1 MVYLYHVY
9 MIVFTLSDSLT
20 LMSRV
25 LALSMMYLTE
35 LRWLLLLAPT
45 RLWNPCY
52 THNILASIANIYY
65 EWLTVRLIYEMIP
78 CRQSCTLSV
87 GHATPIFEC
96 KINTFLAL
104 WTNFKPGASNLSVK
118 PSITSCGIKET
129 HQSFCSTDNGIGIYT
144 MTVSYT
150 HLTLPTIYSV

>member
-1 MVYLYHVY
+1 
-9 MIVFTLSDSLT
+9 
-20 LMSRV
+20 
-25 LALSMMYLTE
+25 
-35 LRWLLLLAPT
+35 
-45 RLWNPCY
+45 
-52 THNILASIANIYY
+52 
-65 EWLTVRLIYEMIP
+65 MIP

-144 MTVSYT
+144 MMCTSVAWCYRLEVKYGVE
-150 HLTLPTIYSV
+150 HMHACYSLRHAEVDF